1 MELVEFIEKRN
12 EYRKA
17 KIFATEMRDR
27 MVSEARTECD
37 NRLTNLRR
45 QMDEERARIRRQMDD
60 AKALLRSII
69 DQRNRQCNEII
80 NDALNEFQQAEREYL
95 EQNPQVSLKDLY
107 NH

>member
-1 MELVEFIEKRN
+1 MTLAEFIDKRN

-17 KIFATEMRDR
+17 KIFAKEQRDR
-27 MVSEARTECD
+27 MVSDARTECD

-45 QMDEERARIRRQMDD
+45 QMDEE
-60 AKALLRSII
+60 KALMRAII
-69 DQRNRQCNEII
+69 DQRNRACNKII
-80 NDALNEFQQAEREYL
+80 NDALNDFQQAEREYL